1 MLAKLSITAR
11 ELPKGYTEHPDT
23 ERAPAMYFL
32 PKMLVRLV
40 KTGEVFVVQRITG
53 NNCLE
58 IFDGVKKAVVRPS
71 ELRRANSV

>member
-1 MLAKLSITAR
+1 
-11 ELPKGYTEHPDT
+11 
-23 ERAPAMYFL
+23 MYFL